1 MITVEHLTK
10 SFPGKAEPVFAL
22 RDVNI
27 DVSAGALYGVVGPAG
42 AGKSTLARCVAL
54 QERPD
59 RGTVRLDGLNIAALD
74 GRRLREV
81 RRQVAVLDPN
91 LPLYAERTVA
101 GNVAAPLEQLGVDGP
116 QRRRQVGRIL
126 DLVGLTQRAGQR
138 PGELTEGQRR
148 RVAVGRA
155 LAISP
160 AVLLADDPTA
170 GVGPDEAGTVLT
182 VLDRARA
189 ELGVTM
195 LLTTQDGA
203 VARRVCDEVGLL
215 EEGRLIEQ
223 GSVLD
228 LLADPG
234 SRTAQTLLPSIETPR
249 SQTAAYDCTVDVVL
263 IGFASVG
270 ALLPEATGRF
280 DVEVATIGGGLTR
293 FGDTPVAHFR
303 LGLRGRR
310 TDAALAWIRDRG
322 AHVRAVPTLS
332 CPAAA

>member
-10 SFPGKAEPVFAL
+10 SFPSKAEPVLAL
-22 RDVNI
+22 RDVSI

-54 QERPD
+54 QEKPD
-59 RGTVRLDGLNIAALD
+59 RGTVRLDGLNVAALD

-81 RRQVAVLDPN
+81 RRKVAVLEANP
-91 LPLYAERTVA
+91 PLYAERTVA

-138 PGELTEGQRR
+138 PAELSEGQRR
-148 RVAVGRA
+148 RVSLGRA
-155 LAISP
+155 LAVSP

-170 GVGPDEAGTVLT
+170 GVGPDEAGAVLT
-182 VLDRARA
+182 VLDRVRA

-203 VARRVCDEVGLL
+203 VVRRICDEVGMLQA
-215 EEGRLIEQ
+215 GRLVEQ

-234 SRTAQTLLPSIETPR
+234 SHAAQALLPSIETSR
-249 SQTAAYDCTVDVVL
+249 AQAAVYDCTVDAVL

-270 ALLPEATGRF
+270 ALLPEAASRF

-310 TDAALAWIRDRG
+310 TDAALAWIRDHG